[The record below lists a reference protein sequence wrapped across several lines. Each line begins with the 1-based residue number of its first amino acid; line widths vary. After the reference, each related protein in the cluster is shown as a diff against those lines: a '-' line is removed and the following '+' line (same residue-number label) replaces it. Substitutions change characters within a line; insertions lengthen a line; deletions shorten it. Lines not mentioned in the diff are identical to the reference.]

1 MAVKEWFPH
10 DYHATRDVKIMRMIR
25 EGGAACYGMYWH
37 VVEMLHY
44 TPDATTADVADSLQ
58 VVMRVSQQEAQQA
71 LHMFVQHGLFE
82 VTDNDE
88 VKCERIQRN
97 IMARNEVSIRRKQAA
112 AKRWDANAMQM
123 QCKPDANAMLL
134 HNITEQN
141 STEEKNSG
149 SVRKRTTHARPVDD
163 AECIAYFA
171 ELNMPAAE
179 AQRFTDYYTANGWR
193 VGRNPMKDW
202 KAAAR
207 NWRKGFNDRVAQ
219 QQPTQARTAPQGLP
233 KHVVEIANRPKLS
246 QTDVEAFKAAYLS
259 KVTPDE

>member
-10 DYHATRDVKIMRMIR
+10 DYHATRDVKIIRLIR
-25 EGGAACYGMYWH
+25 EGGAEYYGMYWH

-44 TPDATTADVADSLQ
+44 TPDAEYDDVVDSLQ
-58 VVMRVSQQEAQQA
+58 MVLRVASNDVQVA
-71 LHMFVQHGLFE
+71 LDLMLSLGLFT
-82 VTDNDE
+82 TDE
-88 VKCERIQRN
+88 TGVVKCERITRN
-97 IMARNEVSIRRKQAA
+97 MQARQDISARRKQAA

-134 HNITEQN
+134 HNITKQN
-141 STEEKNSG
+141 NREEKNSG

-233 KHVVEIANRPKLS
+233 KQVVEIANRPKMS

-259 KVTPDE
+259 KFTPDE